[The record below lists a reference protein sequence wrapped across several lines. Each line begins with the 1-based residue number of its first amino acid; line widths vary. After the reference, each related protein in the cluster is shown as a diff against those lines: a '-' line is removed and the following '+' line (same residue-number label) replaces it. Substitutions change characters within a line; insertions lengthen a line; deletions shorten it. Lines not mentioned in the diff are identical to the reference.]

1 MSVCLFTGHRELPE
15 QTAPLAALLD
25 EAIEKLWLQA
35 GVDTWL
41 CGGAVG
47 FDLLAGE
54 RVLALRERYPALR
67 LHMVLPCRDQDKRYS
82 PEDKARYDA
91 LLQRADKVEW
101 LSPHYYRGCML
112 ARDRVMVDRADSCVC
127 YQTRSEGGTAYTVGL
142 AVRKGLPLYN
152 IAQRLL

>member
-1 MSVCLFTGHRELPE
+1 MSVCLFTGHRDLPE
-15 QTAPLAALLD
+15 QTTALAVLLD
-25 EAIEKLWLQA
+25 EAIEKLYLQA

-54 RVLALRERYPALR
+54 RVLALREKHPALR
-67 LHMVLPCRDQDKRYS
+67 LHMILPCREQDKRYS
-82 PEDKARYDA
+82 PEDKVRYAA
-91 LLQRADKVEW
+91 LLAAADAVEC

-112 ARDRVMVDRADSCVC
+112 ARDRVMVDRANSCVC
-127 YQTRSEGGTAYTVGL
+127 YQTRSTGGTAYTVGL
-142 AVRKGLPLYN
+142 AVKKGLPLYN